1 MAVSGIH
8 HMEAVM
14 YFIASI
20 GKVLGNRVKVLTLC
34 VCVHIYIYLFATERE
49 IEPGK
54 QKQATNTEN
63 ISKIGAE
70 WE

>member
-34 VCVHIYIYLFATERE
+34 VCVCIYTFIYLL
-49 IEPGK
+49 
-54 QKQATNTEN
+54 QKE
-63 ISKIGAE
+63 K
-70 WE
+70 